1 MDLILYLAV
10 VVLEEAVAL
19 AQVGRLPVQA
29 EAFQVE
35 AEASAAVAVPAVGKF

>member
-1 MDLILYLAV
+1 MDPILYLAV

-29 EAFQVE
+29 EASQVV
-35 AEASAAVAVPAVGKF
+35 AEASAEVEVPAVGKF